1 MLYVSSSPSTSSAD
15 RLKLPD
21 KSSSKLTS
29 DTLARTGASLTAVTL
44 RVTLALEDS
53 LPSDTLNVKLSSP
66 L

>member
-1 MLYVSSSPSTSSAD
+1 MLYVSSSPSISSAD

-21 KSSSKLTS
+21 KSSSKITS
-29 DTLARTGASLTAVTL
+29 DMLARTGASLTAVTL